1 MLISC
6 PVYPVV
12 PPGKPATHT
21 HTHTHTP
28 DIACDPLP
36 RAYAG
41 LEDKE
46 KKSEDFDNI
55 FMQRWHG
62 MIIGQQNTQIGENMY
77 QMMVRGSLRNM
88 RGAREGD
95 ESERE
100 RERERERSRINAT

>member
-1 MLISC
+1 
-6 PVYPVV
+6 
-12 PPGKPATHT
+12 
-21 HTHTHTP
+21 
-28 DIACDPLP
+28 
-36 RAYAG
+36 

-88 RGAREGD
+88 RGGREREAREGD
-95 ESERE
+95 ESKRGRE
-100 RERERERSRINAT
+100 REEQDT

>member
-1 MLISC
+1 M
-6 PVYPVV
+6 
-12 PPGKPATHT
+12 
-21 HTHTHTP
+21 
-28 DIACDPLP
+28 
-36 RAYAG
+36 
-41 LEDKE
+41 EDKE

-100 RERERERSRINAT
+100 RGVGYMRRETVLRNEVDAAAFLR